1 MTFGN
6 INELGIYTFWLIKNI
21 LHLMLAMFPV
31 HSFEHWRTR
40 RTKNLSA
47 EVLTAASLP
56 QSVLLQFPSP
66 LADTCIKPL
75 HTRQNLDTLLTG
87 ANALSRSAHKTIFTA
102 SSQNCICL
110 LQSKPTFILSIQ
122 SSMDNSLQQRKIA
135 FITAGQSC
143 YKNAVFLKGLFSG
156 ENAISYIYL

>member
-1 MTFGN
+1 MRCFLFTPSSTEGQK
-6 INELGIYTFWLIKNI
+6 GQK
-21 LHLMLAMFPV
+21 
-31 HSFEHWRTR
+31 S
-40 RTKNLSA
+40 LSA

-56 QSVLLQFPSP
+56 QSVLLQFPSL

>member
-1 MTFGN
+1 MRCFLFTSSSTEGQ
-6 INELGIYTFWLIKNI
+6 EGQK
-21 LHLMLAMFPV
+21 
-31 HSFEHWRTR
+31 S
-40 RTKNLSA
+40 LSA
-47 EVLTAASLP
+47 EALTAVSLP
-56 QSVLLQFPSP
+56 QSVLLQFPSL

-75 HTRQNLDTLLTG
+75 HTRQNLNTLLTG
-87 ANALSRSAHKTIFTA
+87 AKALSRSAHKTIFTA

>member
-31 HSFEHWRTR
+31 YFFEHWRTR
-40 RTKNLSA
+40 RTKKPLSRS
-47 EVLTAASLP
+47 TDS
-56 QSVLLQFPSP
+56 SIPSP
-66 LADTCIKPL
+66 ICSPPVSQSLADTCIKPL
-75 HTRQNLDTLLTG
+75 HTRQNLNTLLTG
-87 ANALSRSAHKTIFTA
+87 AKALSRSAHKTIFTA